1 SLFNELWVQALVV
14 IVATSPGLE
23 ASREAEAKVIVAER
37 RIELTA
43 QRDAANRV
51 RVAPR
56 SAARGAAHALVGA
69 GGIPLRRSAVIVLVV
84 PIGAPLVH
92 VRRDAEKAEGGRF
105 AECHRPGRL

>member
-1 SLFNELWVQALVV
+1 LSLFRQLLLFVFFLVLLATLVSHACSLFNELWVQALVV
-14 IVATSPGLE
+14 IVATWLGLE
-23 ASREAEAKVIVAER
+23 ASREAEPKVIVAER

-69 GGIPLRRSAVIVLVV
+69 GGIPLR
-84 PIGAPLVH
+84 
-92 VRRDAEKAEGGRF
+92 
-105 AECHRPGRL
+105 